1 MARWLKWR
9 DGHYIRCFDYSEISN
24 NLVSAQPTIID
35 LGASTVATRYTNPT
49 LTMLPLAHVAIT
61 DVYKYGITTSAP
73 YVAGAGKL
81 LNTYTAAADEMVT
94 YLYGNNVDM
103 LATSPNNQW
112 ATTQPFPKEVSI
124 TAQAAAGAFGH
135 GLCTKE
141 MYDYFLTL
149 LVNPNST
156 WASLISAWRT
166 DGAHDTADNFS
177 PDNTYTIVLVQKT
190 NNGDYSIC
198 PMWKSGFPVNAVFN
212 GTVSRTTVT
221 TLSVISDTNPNPQNT
236 GNDPYTGAGYPESTA
251 PGGMSQGSFDFTEDG
266 ITGVHTPGLDLLNTG
281 LITAW
286 RPSKATLAQL
296 AGWLWVTTPGQVIQQ
311 LFGNPI
317 NAIIGLNV
325 VPVSPPVD
333 GGTNTIKFGVEDS
346 GVACPKIT
354 SQHVTVDCG
363 TLTIDPKYGSYM
375 DFAPQTS
382 AELFLPYVGGLPLD
396 VNDVIGKT
404 IGVKY
409 QVDVLSGACVAYVFI
424 DGVLHY
430 QKAGGCAATAPIT
443 GSQMPNVV
451 AGVLSIVGSVAGA
464 VASAGASGAST
475 AAKVASGI
483 ATGTSVA
490 ESAANMMKQSISYA
504 GTISGWAGLL
514 GAQKPYLILSLP
526 HAAIPGGQNT
536 LMGYPAW
543 VSGRVGD
550 FTGYTECTVDRVT
563 ATRATDQEVEEIKGL
578 LEGGVIL

>member
-1 MARWLKWR
+1 MLNAKMVQLQLTNGTMRSPV
-9 DGHYIRCFDYSEISN
+9 IFDDFLYSEAVSGDVDFDWG
-24 NLVSAQPTIID
+24 NLTLAEVRRHLVEVFGFFPW
-35 LGASTVATRYTNPT
+35 PT
-49 LTMLPLAHVAIT
+49 LQPVQLDTW
-61 DVYKYGITTSAP
+61 SASDTNLILWLSDNGVTVSRDASDFAGFP
-73 YVAGAGKL
+73 YVQFTLSAGNCG
-81 LNTYTAAADEMVT
+81 VT
-94 YLYGNNVDM
+94 SG
-103 LATSPNNQW
+103 SPAFDQHQQNNQW
-112 ATTQPFPKEVSI
+112 WVYVPVLAS
-124 TAQAAAGAFGH
+124 AGYNA
-135 GLCTKE
+135 
-141 MYDYFLTL
+141 
-149 LVNPNST
+149 
-156 WASLISAWRT
+156 
-166 DGAHDTADNFS
+166 DTG
-177 PDNTYTIVLVQKT
+177 TMV
-190 NNGDYSIC
+190 
-198 PMWKSGFPVNAVFN
+198 VNASTAARRTFVRFYLYN
-212 GTVSRTTVT
+212 ADPPAVDKWHLFIEGVSLGGT
-221 TLSVISDTNPNPQNT
+221 T
-236 GNDPYTGAGYPESTA
+236 GNFYFNNSAVDPVSTDDPYTGAGYPASTA
-251 PGGMSQGSFDFTEDG
+251 PGGASGGSFNFSEDG

-286 RPSKATLAQL
+286 RPSKAILAQL
-296 AGWLWVTTPGQVIQQ
+296 ANWLWVTTPNQIIQQ

-317 NAIIGLNV
+317 NAIIGLNI

-333 GGTNTIKFGVEDS
+333 GGTNTIKLGNEDS
-346 GVACPKIT
+346 HVACPKIT

-451 AGVLSIVGSVAGA
+451 SGVLSIAGSVAGF
-464 VASAGASGAST
+464 VAAAGASGAST

-483 ATGTSVA
+483 AAGTSVA
-490 ESAANMMKQSISYA
+490 ESAANMLKQSVSYS

-514 GAQKPYLILSLP
+514 GAQKPYLILSMP

-563 ATRATDQEVEEIKGL
+563 ATRATDKEVEEIKSL

>member
-1 MARWLKWR
+1 MAWTVKYLKSTSRWGLIDAGLKTPVTTPVLYTE
-9 DGHYIRCFDYSEISN
+9 D
-24 NLVSAQPTIID
+24 QM
-35 LGASTVATRYTNPT
+35 TVDRA
-49 LTMLPLAHVAIT
+49 AIF
-61 DVYKYGITTSAP
+61 
-73 YVAGAGKL
+73 
-81 LNTYTAAADEMVT
+81 AAAV
-94 YLYGNNVDM
+94 
-103 LATSPNNQW
+103 
-112 ATTQPFPKEVSI
+112 
-124 TAQAAAGAFGH
+124 AAGAAVPLPVKSDSRFTYDSANVRMLYQGQPYFDAALMA
-135 GLCTKE
+135 GL
-141 MYDYFLTL
+141 
-149 LVNPNST
+149 
-156 WASLISAWRT
+156 
-166 DGAHDTADNFS
+166 
-177 PDNTYTIVLVQKT
+177 YTIIQSPATETSTLVGGIINSRVLSNMFGYGSSSGGEFVPVAVAPWVEVQAHGSQQDYTHIIVYAYRTT
-190 NNGDYSIC
+190 NNDRACGAILTNASGRSSGYSSWYLKTEPVQPTDVAEFYGDLI
-198 PMWKSGFPVNAVFN
+198 
-212 GTVSRTTVT
+212 
-221 TLSVISDTNPNPQNT
+221 DTPPQPIYT
-236 GNDPYTGAGYPESTA
+236 DDPYTGAGYPASTA
-251 PGGMSQGSFDFTEDG
+251 GGGASGGSFDFTEDG

-286 RPSKATLAQL
+286 RPSKAILAQL
-296 AGWLWVTTPGQVIQQ
+296 AGWLWVTTPGQIVQQ

-317 NAIIGLNV
+317 NAIIGLNI

-333 GGTNTIKFGVEDS
+333 GGTNTIKFGVDDS
-346 GVACPKIT
+346 GVACPKIA

-382 AELFLPYVGGLPLD
+382 AELFLPYVGGLTLD

-451 AGVLSIVGSVAGA
+451 SGVLSIAGSVAGF

-483 ATGTSVA
+483 AAGTSVA
-490 ESAANMMKQSISYA
+490 ESAANMLKQSVSYS

-563 ATRATDQEVEEIKGL
+563 ATRATDKEVEEIKSL

>member
-1 MARWLKWR
+1 MSGIYYLQTRQLGIQIPYIADTELFNHIADMDTTQPYWIQPGIGDLYTAIDALNGQLIAMGLVAR
-9 DGHYIRCFDYSEISN
+9 
-24 NLVSAQPTIID
+24 
-35 LGASTVATRYTNPT
+35 PT
-49 LTMLPLAHVAIT
+49 LTLDGSGGKDPKVINGLDAIAKIFP
-61 DVYKYGITTSAP
+61 VR
-73 YVAGAGKL
+73 YVNSL
-81 LNTYTAAADEMVT
+81 
-94 YLYGNNVDM
+94 
-103 LATSPNNQW
+103 S
-112 ATTQPFPKEVSI
+112 SS
-124 TAQAAAGAFGH
+124 
-135 GLCTKE
+135 
-141 MYDYFLTL
+141 DY
-149 LVNPNST
+149 
-156 WASLISAWRT
+156 I
-166 DGAHDTADNFS
+166 
-177 PDNTYTIVLVQKT
+177 
-190 NNGDYSIC
+190 GDYYAC
-198 PMWKSGFPVNAVFN
+198 PTYK
-212 GTVSRTTVT
+212 TTDSS
-221 TLSVISDTNPNPQNT
+221 SVISDLYTSGDSLSNIYGSYRVYSLGDPALYGTDISILIHVIPSTAISNGQIVYEHLGDIGASIT
-236 GNDPYTGAGYPESTA
+236 IRVLGNGATQDYTAEIYASKTTSKPYNQSMLNALSIAPGADMDPYTGAGYPASTA
-251 PGGMSQGSFDFTEDG
+251 PGGYSGGSFDFTDDP

-296 AGWLWVTTPGQVIQQ
+296 ASWLWTTTPGQIIQQ

-317 NAIIGLNV
+317 NAIIGLNI

-333 GGTNTIKFGVEDS
+333 GGTNTIKFGNEDS
-346 GVACPKIT
+346 HVACPKIT
-354 SQHVTVDCG
+354 NQHVTVDCG

-424 DGVLHY
+424 DGMLHY

-451 AGVLSIVGSVAGA
+451 SGVLSIAGSVAGF
-464 VASAGASGAST
+464 VAAAGASGAST

-483 ATGTSVA
+483 AAGTSVA
-490 ESAANMMKQSISYA
+490 ESAANMLKQSVSYS

-514 GAQKPYLILSLP
+514 GAQKPYLILSMP

-563 ATRATDQEVEEIKGL
+563 ATRATDKEVEEIKSL